1 MPALSEKRYLELTP
15 PCENDSLADR
25 ERLLRALGEDVFI
38 PLNALQALP
47 DALQRADFKITA
59 TIALGAQGLELT
71 NVEPGDT
78 RNRLYG
84 IALDVGSTALE
95 MAIVDLNSGK
105 TLARTGKINPEVKW
119 GANILDRIFAV
130 KADSKTF
137 PQCETPSAKAF
148 PK

>member
-59 TIALGAQGLELT
+59 TIAPGAQGLELT

-78 RNRLYG
+78 RNHLYG
-84 IALDVGSTALE
+84 IALDVGSTAL
-95 MAIVDLNSGK
+95 
-105 TLARTGKINPEVKW
+105 
-119 GANILDRIFAV
+119 
-130 KADSKTF
+130 
-137 PQCETPSAKAF
+137 
-148 PK
+148 